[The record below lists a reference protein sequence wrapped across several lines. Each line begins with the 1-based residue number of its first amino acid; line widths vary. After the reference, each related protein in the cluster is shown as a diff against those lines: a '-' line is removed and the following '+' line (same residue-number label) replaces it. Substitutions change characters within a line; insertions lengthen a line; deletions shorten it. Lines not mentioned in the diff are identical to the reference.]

1 MTALGEVILTL
12 RRARGLTQVELAA
25 RAGVTQAALS
35 RYEQDLRHPDDE
47 TLEALAAALGVTQ
60 RFLSTAGRERGAMA
74 IDAHMRRR
82 ATAKATDWRML
93 EARLNELRFHAR
105 QLFEEVSL
113 RSSDLV
119 PTFDPLETTPSDAAR
134 MVRMQWKLPSG
145 PVRRLLAWLEAAGC
159 LVVQEPFPT
168 RRVDGLSQWIG
179 DHPVLLLNSSAPLDR
194 LRLTAAHELG
204 HLCLHANGPGD
215 DVEREAN
222 EFAAEFLMP
231 AAVIESQLR
240 HLSIGDLMDLKRQ
253 WGVSVQALIE
263 RAHALG
269 TLRPADRTSLYKQL
283 SAKGWRTREP
293 GSDEI
298 APEETRLTTAIADS
312 LHQRGLDDDE
322 VALVAGFASADTN
335 HVFVGSHVRPLRA
348 L

>member
-12 RRARGLTQVELAA
+12 RRAYGFTQADLAE

-35 RYEQDLRHPDDE
+35 RYEQELRHPDAD
-47 TLEALAAALGVTQ
+47 TVAALAAALDVTT
-60 RFLSTAGRERGAMA
+60 RFMLRAGRERGAMA

-82 ATAKATDWRML
+82 ATAKATDWRLL
-93 EARLNELRFHAR
+93 EARLNVLRFHAG
-105 QLFEEVSL
+105 QLFEEVSI
-113 RSSDLV
+113 RSSERV
-119 PTFDPLETTPSDAAR
+119 PTFDPLGTPPSDAAR

-159 LVVQEPFPT
+159 VVVQESFPT
-168 RRVDGLSQWIG
+168 GRVDGLSQWIE
-179 DHPVLLLNSSAPLDR
+179 DHPVLLLNASTPVDR

-231 AAVIESQLR
+231 ASVIQSQLR
-240 HLSIGDLMDLKRQ
+240 RVSLGGLMDLKRQ

-263 RAHALG
+263 RAHHLG
-269 TLRPADRTSLYKQL
+269 TLDHRSRTSLYKQL
-283 SAKGWRTREP
+283 SARGWRTREP
-293 GSDEI
+293 GSDDI
-298 APEETRLTTAIADS
+298 AAEETRLTTAIADS
-312 LHQRGLDDDE
+312 LRERGLDDDE
-322 VALVAGFASADTN
+322 VASIAGFSTADAN
-335 HVFVGSHVRPLRA
+335 HLFVGSHVRRLRVM
-348 L
+348 